1 MWDYANSK
9 YCGKI
14 WAPRSIFFCD
24 TSENNQEVFFA
35 RDDLIIWIYVMFKA
49 RKGRYLGEDKKDT
62 LP

>member
-35 RDDLIIWIYVMFKA
+35 RDDLII
-49 RKGRYLGEDKKDT
+49 
-62 LP
+62 